1 MMTDH
6 EAQVAWRLFT
16 LNWIPLGLMGLTLA
30 LCLALTGFSI
40 KPGSLLL
47 PIGAS
52 ALMGGVAHAYQRVR
66 RRDTV
71 VPFVLNSTM
80 QLILIS
86 MLTPPLT
93 YIAAAVSLPMQDANL
108 AYLDRVLG
116 LDWQRY
122 YNFIYDRPALI
133 PYIIFA
139 YAMIVWPMFGIPIA
153 LGVARQYRRLQ
164 LFTLACALS
173 LIVTIVFSA
182 FVPAFGVYNGLS
194 IKIDPAVFA
203 SSAYLSSLHDM
214 PLIRDGTLRQLDIS
228 QLAGIVT
235 FPSFHA
241 CAAVLF
247 MWALW
252 GVWWMRPLAL
262 IANAGM
268 VLATP
273 MAGGHYFVDVFAGM
287 AVAVLAIAAA
297 KRLGARLTQG
307 ASAPVAAMSMPE
319 AAVPAE

>member
-6 EAQVAWRLFT
+6 EAQVAWRLFS

-40 KPGSLLL
+40 RPESLLL
-47 PIGAS
+47 PFGAA
-52 ALMGGVAHAYQRVR
+52 ALFGGVAYSYMRVR
-66 RRDTV
+66 RRATV

-86 MLTPPLT
+86 VLAPPLT
-93 YIAAAVSLPMQDANL
+93 YIAAAIDLPMQDANL
-108 AYLDRVLG
+108 AYLDRALG
-116 LDWQRY
+116 LNWQGY
-122 YNFIYDRPALI
+122 YDFIYNRPTLI
-133 PYIIFA
+133 PYVILA
-139 YAMIVWPMFGIPIA
+139 YAMIAWPIFGIPIA
-153 LGVARQYRRLQ
+153 LGTVRQYRRLQ
-164 LFTLACALS
+164 LFTLATALS
-173 LIVTIVFSA
+173 LLVTIVISA

-203 SSAYLSSLHDM
+203 SGAYLSSLHDM

-228 QLAGIVT
+228 NLAGIVT

-247 MWALW
+247 LWALW
-252 GVWWMRPLAL
+252 SVWWMRPLAL
-262 IANAGM
+262 IANVGM
-268 VLATP
+268 LLATP
-273 MAGGHYFVDVFAGM
+273 MAGGHYFVDVFAGI

-297 KRLGARLTQG
+297 NRLSAWLTQG
-307 ASAPVAAMSMPE
+307 SSAPVATTSLPE